1 MRCTHQFVKKIERGM
16 QKIKVGKHSLSVKDF
31 LQKNDANDEFLGY
44 STKLAEVR
52 LIDTV
57 FSCSKFYSIHP
68 FILISNNV
76 YFPHYLSYTNSNE
89 SILMLKTS

>member
-1 MRCTHQFVKKIERGM
+1 M

-31 LQKNDANDEFLGY
+31 FAKNDANDEFLGY

-57 FSCSKFYSIHP
+57 FS
-68 FILISNNV
+68 
-76 YFPHYLSYTNSNE
+76 
-89 SILMLKTS
+89 